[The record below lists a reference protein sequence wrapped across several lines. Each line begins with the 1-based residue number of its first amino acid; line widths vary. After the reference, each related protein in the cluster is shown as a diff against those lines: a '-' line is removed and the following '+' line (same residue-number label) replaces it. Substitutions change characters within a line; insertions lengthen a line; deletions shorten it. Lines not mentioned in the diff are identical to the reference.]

1 MATDG
6 GFDPPTLG
14 GEPKPKATASSG
26 PKVVRAIRKI
36 RHWKQRW
43 DPRAAFVWRKQTT
56 WSTPGHK
63 AVTFPPG
70 SVLEDWVIES
80 MGAAKL
86 RRFWE
91 SHRIELLEFDTDTGR
106 PTPPAPTPPAPAA
119 TVAKKTKPKPKG
131 NSKKKTSSTKGAD

>member
-1 MATDG
+1 MATD
-6 GFDPPTLG
+6 DPIT
-14 GEPKPKATASSG
+14 ESATSQPKPKRSSG
-26 PKVVRAIRKI
+26 PQVVKAIRKI

-43 DPRAAFVWRKQTT
+43 DPRARFVWRKQTT
-56 WSTPGHK
+56 WSSPGHK

-91 SHRIELLEFDTDTGR
+91 SHRIELLEFDVDTGR
-106 PTPPAPTPPAPAA
+106 PTPPAPPPAAPAA
-119 TVAKKTKPKPKG
+119 KKA
-131 NSKKKTSSTKGAD
+131 SSKKTSSKKASTTKRAEG

>member
-6 GFDPPTLG
+6 GFDPPKVG
-14 GEPKPKATASSG
+14 GEPKPKPRTSSG

-56 WSTPGHK
+56 WSTPRHK
-63 AVTFPPG
+63 AVTFPAG

-91 SHRIELLEFDTDTGR
+91 SHRIELLEFDVDTGR
-106 PTPPAPTPPAPAA
+106 PTPPAPPPAAPAA
-119 TVAKKTKPKPKG
+119 KKTS
-131 NSKKKTSSTKGAD
+131 SKKKKKASSTKGAD